1 MPNLNYYACA
11 EGNAVDHSNQQS
23 LRCYYRTASG
33 SDFACRDSS
42 DYWAVYNFFASQSHH
57 KYIKNIFLFPAKQM
71 TAQFLPFVF
80 CFIRELNPLLA
91 PYLLPLPP
99 RALSLWLN
107 RVKDS
112 TNLYPPLTLTLR
124 PPIRPLPILGS
135 VSLSPSHTHLT
146 LAPASSSSSEAPPK
160 KIMVKP

>member
-1 MPNLNYYACA
+1 
-11 EGNAVDHSNQQS
+11 
-23 LRCYYRTASG
+23 
-33 SDFACRDSS
+33 
-42 DYWAVYNFFASQSHH
+42 
-57 KYIKNIFLFPAKQM
+57 M

-124 PPIRPLPILGS
+124 PPIRPKARGFIKPL
-135 VSLSPSHTHLT
+135 VLT
-146 LAPASSSSSEAPPK
+146 LNQPFKICLFRTKQPFKICLFRTKRCFEGRVNK
-160 KIMVKP
+160 KRRVQDVEVEDV